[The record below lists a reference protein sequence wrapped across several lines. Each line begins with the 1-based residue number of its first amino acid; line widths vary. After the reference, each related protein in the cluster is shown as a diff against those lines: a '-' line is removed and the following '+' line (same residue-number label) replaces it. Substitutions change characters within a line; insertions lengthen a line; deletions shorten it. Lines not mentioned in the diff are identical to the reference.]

1 MKRRTLL
8 IAVGNP
14 LRGDDGVAERVLAL
28 IPERNDVARK
38 AVFGLTP
45 ELAQELASY
54 ARVCILDAALQT
66 QQPTLE
72 ALDLN
77 CCKPDRSPIAH
88 ALSPEGLVALARE
101 LYGFAGSVSLCT
113 LPARDFDA
121 PFRLSEDAATGAEK
135 AAQLLDNLLAREDGG
150 TRA

>member
-38 AVFGLTP
+38 AV
-45 ELAQELASY
+45 LASRPSWPKSSP
-54 ARVCILDAALQT
+54 ATPGCAFST
-66 QQPTLE
+66 QR
-72 ALDLN
+72 
-77 CCKPDRSPIAH
+77 CKPNNPPSKPSTSTAASLTAHRSPH